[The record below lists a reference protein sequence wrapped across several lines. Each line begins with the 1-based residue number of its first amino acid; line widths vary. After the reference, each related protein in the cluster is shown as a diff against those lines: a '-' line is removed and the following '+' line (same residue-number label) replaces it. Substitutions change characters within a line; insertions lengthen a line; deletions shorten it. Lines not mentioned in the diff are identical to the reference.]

1 MKTEQDKKKEKFS
14 QCVYQPYPH
23 CGSSCTGPPL
33 SHCGERWE
41 RTLGT
46 RLCVYVPQANF
57 MAYLCSDSQE
67 IYHKV

>member
-14 QCVYQPYPH
+14 QSVHQRYSH

-46 RLCVYVPQANF
+46 RLCVYIPQANF
-57 MAYLCSDSQE
+57 MAYLCSDSKE